1 MSAYI
6 TFWIRANSGGPYI
19 CLDCWGRSSRM
30 YQLMKDFVQM
40 ETFKELAV
48 ADIHSAIEQA
58 KTDIEGYDLS
68 IKREEE
74 TIEFLRSCSLN
85 GEEVLENFHDS
96 KDSIEELEQEQ
107 EELKDA
113 ITRLS
118 FYENIIEEQEYERP
132 KAKATVYIAL
142 ECDPNYSENEE
153 NEK

>member
-19 CLDCWGRSSRM
+19 CLDSWGRSSRM
-30 YQLMKDFVQM
+30 YQLMDEFVQM

-48 ADIHSAIEQA
+48 ADIHSAIERA
-58 KTDIEGYDLS
+58 RTGIEGYDFS

-85 GEEVLENFHDS
+85 GEEVLNSFFDS
-96 KDSIEELEQEQ
+96 KNAIEDLEQEK

-113 ITRLS
+113 IARLL
-118 FYENIIEEQEYERP
+118 FYESIIEEQEYEDE
-132 KAKATVYIAL
+132 KTKGTVYIAL
-142 ECDPNYSENEE
+142 ECNPNYSENEE
-153 NEK
+153 